1 MLGLAILDRMSPAGS
16 DDLAQQW
23 RGLMARHA
31 AISCAL
37 GAALSQSHGIGVHEF
52 EVLEHLAGSERG
64 QRRIQELA
72 EAVALS
78 QSALSRL
85 VARLEKEGLVQR
97 CMCELDRRG
106 IYANLTDAGRER
118 YEQALPTQREVLA
131 RELAT
136 T

>member
-1 MLGLAILDRMSPAGS
+1 VSAVGAE
-16 DDLAQQW
+16 DLAAQW

-31 AISCAL
+31 AVSCAL
-37 GAALSQSHGIGVHEF
+37 GAELGHAHGIGVHEF
-52 EVLEHLAGSERG
+52 EVLEHLASADDGR
-64 QRRIQELA
+64 RRIQELA

-106 IYANLTDAGRER
+106 IYASLTDAGRER

-131 RELAT
+131 RTLAT
-136 T
+136 

>member
-1 MLGLAILDRMSPAGS
+1 MAILDRMSSLGA

-37 GAALSQSHGIGVHEF
+37 GAALTHSHGIGVHEF
-52 EVLEHLAGSERG
+52 EVLEQLATSEHGR
-64 QRRIQELA
+64 RRIQELA

-106 IYANLTDAGRER
+106 IYANLTDEGRAR

-131 RELAT
+131 RELAAT
-136 T
+136 

>member
-1 MLGLAILDRMSPAGS
+1 VLGLAILDRMTPVGA

-52 EVLEHLAGSERG
+52 EVLEHLATSEHG

>member
-1 MLGLAILDRMSPAGS
+1 VSTVGAE
-16 DDLAQQW
+16 DLAAQW

-31 AISCAL
+31 AVSCAL
-37 GAALSQSHGIGVHEF
+37 GTALSHTHGIGVHEF
-52 EVLEHLAGSERG
+52 EVLEHLATSEDG
-64 QRRIQELA
+64 KRRIQELA

-85 VARLEKEGLVQR
+85 VARLEREGLVDR

-106 IYANLTDAGRER
+106 IYASLTEAGRER

-131 RELAT
+131 RTLAT
-136 T
+136 

>member
-1 MLGLAILDRMSPAGS
+1 MLRRMTTAGA
-16 DDLAQQW
+16 DELAQQW

-31 AISCAL
+31 AVSCAL
-37 GAALSQSHGIGVHEF
+37 GTALQHAHGIGVHEF
-52 EVLEHLAGSERG
+52 EVLEQLVGADRG

-72 EAVALS
+72 ESVALS

-85 VARLEKEGLVQR
+85 VARLEREGLVER

-106 IYANLTDAGRER
+106 IYASRTAAGRER

-131 RELAT
+131 RTLPA
-136 T
+136 

>member
-1 MLGLAILDRMSPAGS
+1 VSTVGAE
-16 DDLAQQW
+16 DLAAQW

-31 AISCAL
+31 AVSCAL
-37 GAALSQSHGIGVHEF
+37 GTALSHTHGIGVHEF
-52 EVLEHLAGSERG
+52 EVLEHLATSEDG
-64 QRRIQELA
+64 KRRIQELA

-85 VARLEKEGLVQR
+85 VARLEREGLVER

-106 IYANLTDAGRER
+106 IYASLTDAGRER

-131 RELAT
+131 RTLAT
-136 T
+136 